1 MWDPDLFNR
10 TLHFAAAAHEGQF
23 VNGQNYSYVV
33 HLIGVCMEA
42 LRAAQIE
49 QSADSNLIMQCS
61 LLHDTIEDT
70 PVTQT
75 ILSDRFGRQVAEG
88 VTALTK
94 KTEESTEDY
103 LKKILAKEKEIW
115 MVKLAD
121 RIWNMQEPPPHWD
134 TAKRRE
140 YLVEAKLIHD
150 RLHKGSPYL
159 AARLSDKMYSY
170 KKFLEP

>member
-1 MWDPDLFNR
+1 MWDPDLFNE

-49 QSADSNLIMQCS
+49 EGVDSNLIMQCS

-70 PVTQT
+70 PVTPE
-75 ILSDRFGRQVAEG
+75 ILSDRFGKQVANG
-88 VTALTK
+88 VLALTK
-94 KTEESTEDY
+94 KAGESAEDY
-103 LKKILAKEKEIW
+103 LKQIVAREKEIW

-121 RIWNMQEPPPHWD
+121 RIWNMQEPPPHWNM
-134 TAKRRE
+134 AKRRE
-140 YLVEAKLIHD
+140 YLANTKLIHEK
-150 RLHKGSPYL
+150 LQKGSPYL
-159 AARLSDKMYSY
+159 AARLGDKMYSY
-170 KKFLEP
+170 KKFLKT